1 MTSYIYMSW
10 CQLWQVTFTCH
21 DVSYDKLHLYVMMS
35 AMTVTFICH
44 DVSYDKL
51 HLYDMM
57 LAMTS
62 YIYMTWCQLWQV
74 TFIWHDVSF
83 ELDQQISL
91 IFIVLVHWNQKSA
104 GMNVALFRHII
115 WLCAFYS
122 SSSLKQKSAGRNIA
136 PFWHID
142 SEPTSLCSYPLAEKY
157 WIWNCP
163 LH

>member
-1 MTSYIYMSW
+1 MTSYIYFMMSAMTSYIYVMMSAMTSYIYMS
-10 CQLWQVTFTCH
+10 
-21 DVSYDKLHLYVMMS
+21 
-35 AMTVTFICH
+35 
-44 DVSYDKL
+44 
-51 HLYDMM
+51 
-57 LAMTS
+57 
-62 YIYMTWCQLWQV
+62 WCQLWQV

-115 WLCAFYS
+115 WLWAFYS
-122 SSSLKQKSAGRNIA
+122 SSSLKQKSAGRNID